1 MANRRSR
8 SFDGCQGASSA
19 DASIRRLAYAGR
31 MRPRVDPLEPSRNE
45 GSTRIYCATCG
56 HSEYVHADNNNRRCL
71 YTVCDCNR
79 FIAGAVPDISGQV
92 VPA

>member
-1 MANRRSR
+1 
-8 SFDGCQGASSA
+8 
-19 DASIRRLAYAGR
+19 
-31 MRPRVDPLEPSRNE
+31 MRQRIEPLELSRNE

-56 HSEYVHADNNNRRCL
+56 HSEYVHADNNDRRCL